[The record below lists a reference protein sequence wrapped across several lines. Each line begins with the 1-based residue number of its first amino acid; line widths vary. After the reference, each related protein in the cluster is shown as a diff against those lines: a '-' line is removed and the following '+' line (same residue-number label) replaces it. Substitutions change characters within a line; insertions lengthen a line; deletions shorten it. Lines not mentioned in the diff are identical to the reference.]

1 MSLDPGPKPAR
12 AGSKNQSIDFRWWA
26 IPLSHNQ
33 RLTIG
38 PRWTR
43 QSARTICLVA
53 RQGLSADPARTPTC
67 CWKDHHVA
75 GGRRAA
81 GVPADLFS
89 TRHCGS
95 RPARHVCEAGRLVAC
110 CVSCQNGDEPKSALQ
125 DAQQHGSN
133 DHVSAKQQSA
143 QAADKSKAAHD
154 HSTQANN
161 KSQPCRSAENAR
173 RTAERL
179 APARAGVVAFSTAGD
194 AELGDYDDEPT
205 IIFKTGH
212 LPAHFEET

>member
-1 MSLDPGPKPAR
+1 MQSAALLRNWAKMSKCASISLDMGTVRTLCRKNESRSRAEAR
-12 AGSKNQSIDFRWWA
+12 TSGQQRSIDRFRRWA
-26 IPLSHNQ
+26 IPPLHNQ

-67 CWKDHHVA
+67 CWQDHHVA

-95 RPARHVCEAGRLVAC
+95 RPARHVCECRQAC
-110 CVSCQNGDEPKSALQ
+110 GLLCKLPKKGDEPKSALHEPKSALQ

-161 KSQPCRSAENAR
+161 KSQQQ
-173 RTAERL
+173 
-179 APARAGVVAFSTAGD
+179 
-194 AELGDYDDEPT
+194 
-205 IIFKTGH
+205 K
-212 LPAHFEET
+212 